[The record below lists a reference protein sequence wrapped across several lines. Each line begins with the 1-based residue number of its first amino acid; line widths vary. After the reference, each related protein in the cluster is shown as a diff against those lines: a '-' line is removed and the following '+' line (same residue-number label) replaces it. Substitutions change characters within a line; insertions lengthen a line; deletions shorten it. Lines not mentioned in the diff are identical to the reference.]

1 MQFRSYQQTVLDNA
15 DKHLKDGK
23 IHIVA
28 APGSGKTI
36 LGLELIKRLNA
47 PALILSPSVTIRQQW
62 GERFCEA
69 FLPENENAVAQE
81 FETPRLSKWLIALA
95 IISLVSPSC
104 SSYAEDSFPL
114 IKKEN
119 QQAIINSLSHSLC
132 EMAQASIT
140 YRRRYGDLMGSI

>member
-1 MQFRSYQQTVLDNA
+1 MDFKKINFKWQFRSYQQTVLDNA

-69 FLPENENAVAQE
+69 FLPENENADDY
-81 FETPRLSKWLIALA
+81 
-95 IISLVSPSC
+95 IS
-104 SSYAEDSFPL
+104 Y
-114 IKKEN
+114 
-119 QQAIINSLSHSLC
+119 SLLNPKLLT
-132 EMAQASIT
+132 SIT
-140 YRRRYGDLMGSI
+140 YQALHAAYTKTSIDEEADDENLEN